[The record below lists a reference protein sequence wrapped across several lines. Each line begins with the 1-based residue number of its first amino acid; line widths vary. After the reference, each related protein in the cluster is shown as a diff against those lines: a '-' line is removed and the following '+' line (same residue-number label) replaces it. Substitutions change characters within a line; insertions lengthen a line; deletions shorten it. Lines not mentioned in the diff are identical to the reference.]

1 MLPTVA
7 DVLALPEVRRGL
19 PQVMTGTVGLDR
31 GVRWVHVSELPDI
44 AALLRGGELILTTGI
59 ALPDDDEGLRA
70 YVRELATAGASGL
83 VVELGRRYLSLPA
96 ALTGQASAAGV
107 PLVALRAQVP
117 FIAVTEAVHTRILDA
132 QHEQL
137 RMSEA
142 AHVAFTAL
150 SVDGASGQEIVERV
164 AQMSDHAVVLEDL
177 SHCVLAYAAGR
188 TPVAELLHDWEA
200 RSRVVPDVD
209 GPTSGSPDAPGAGDA
224 RTALT
229 AAVGPR
235 WQRWGRLV
243 LPEPSGHLPQLRML
257 LERAAESLTLNR
269 LAERHQ
275 ASLER
280 QASAGLITD
289 LVDGRAG
296 PEGTVRTRAAALGL
310 PVTNR
315 SFVAVAVR
323 AGPSSRSGPVGRQ
336 AHGRGLADCVARAAA
351 SSGMRALVSTEQS
364 ADVLVLIALPAARE
378 VHDELERFTAAVVR
392 ELRGTGGDPE
402 QHPVAAGAAVA
413 TLTGAGGSLVEA
425 RHVAQVAGALA
436 RPTSRSYWVSAD
448 LRLRGV
454 LTVLRH
460 EPRLLAFAE
469 SELHRLLSHDA
480 THGTDLVAT
489 LQAYL
494 EAGGNKT
501 RLARESH
508 VSRPALYSRL
518 AAVERVLGV
527 RLDDAESRLSLHV
540 ALLVREVRSR
550 SVPDSTQTGPG
561 GQLRR

>member
-7 DVLALPEVRRGL
+7 DVLALPEVRRGR
-19 PQVMTGTVGLDR
+19 PEVMTGPVGLGRD
-31 GVRWVHVSELPDI
+31 VRWVHVSELPDI

-59 ALPDDDEGLRA
+59 ALPAEDDGLRM
-70 YVRELATAGASGL
+70 YVRELAAAGASGL
-83 VVELGRRYLSLPA
+83 VVELGRRYLTLPP
-96 ALTGQASAAGV
+96 ALTVQARDAGV
-107 PLVALRAQVP
+107 PLVALRSPVP

-132 QHEQL
+132 QHELL
-137 RMSEA
+137 RMSES
-142 AHVAFTAL
+142 AHAAFTAL

-200 RSRVVPDVD
+200 RSRAVPDSD
-209 GPTSGSPDAPGAGDA
+209 GMTSSGPGAAGAGD
-224 RTALT
+224 ALT

-243 LPEPSGHLPQLRML
+243 LPEPSSHLPQLRML

-280 QASAGLITD
+280 QASGGLITD
-289 LVDGRAG
+289 LLAGRAG
-296 PEGTVRTRAAALGL
+296 PEATVRTRAAALGL
-310 PVTNR
+310 PATNR

-323 AGPSSRSGPVGRQ
+323 AAPSSESGPVGRE
-336 AHGRGLADCVARAAA
+336 AHGRGLADCVARAVA
-351 SSGMRALVSTEQS
+351 SSGVRALVSTEQS
-364 ADVLVLIALPAARE
+364 ADVLVLVALPAARD
-378 VHDELERFTAAVVR
+378 VHDELERLTAAVIR
-392 ELRGTGGDPE
+392 ELRGTGADPA

-413 TLTGAGGSLVEA
+413 TLTGASGSLVEA

-436 RPTSRSYWVSAD
+436 RPTARSYWISAD

-508 VSRPALYSRL
+508 LSRPALYSRL

-527 RLDDAESRLSLHV
+527 SLDDAESRLSLHV

-550 SVPDSTQTGPG
+550 SAPSSGVAGNG
-561 GQLRR
+561 GRLRR